1 MFTDQ
6 IPGKGGGE
14 ITVRLAIF
22 KGSLLFTFRIGKIV
36 PLWYSFLNFLDFK
49 IYNNETFYITLIF
62 LCLDAQKFRITIFIQ
77 SSVWFCSEDPD
88 NNKEIDFLSKF

>member
-36 PLWYSFLNFLDFK
+36 PL
-49 IYNNETFYITLIF
+49 
-62 LCLDAQKFRITIFIQ
+62 
-77 SSVWFCSEDPD
+77 
-88 NNKEIDFLSKF
+88 